1 MANLF
6 YKAAHLRGYIFAKEW
21 YISELQV
28 KIKFRSKFFKPRL
41 ILYFLSLLALIIHEL
56 GLEKKKPRLK
66 TFSLNLILTYNIY
79 ISKLYNYHTYNFII
93 FFS

>member
-6 YKAAHLRGYIFAKEW
+6 YKAAHLRGYIFAKEG
-21 YISELQV
+21 YISVLQV

-56 GLEKKKPRLK
+56 GLGDKGNWES
-66 TFSLNLILTYNIY
+66 T
-79 ISKLYNYHTYNFII
+79 
-93 FFS
+93 